1 MVCQSVYQLSQVQN
15 QDHCERSTGS
25 LWGGPCGEVPRSTPA
40 AWGLTR
46 EPAWIW
52 LPSISTRAG
61 VAEPLPQP
69 PTTLL
74 YLRVP
79 RFCWP
84 FPMKAPRGWCDSGW
98 VLLLVQRPCWILPG
112 AGPHCKPGGDAQMGQ
127 MVAQLI
133 RVKSPVISSFHG
145 SPLALVRPA
154 PGRDLWQ
161 TSCHRFIEGHVL
173 ALPH

>member
-1 MVCQSVYQLSQVQN
+1 M
-15 QDHCERSTGS
+15 
-25 LWGGPCGEVPRSTPA
+25 
-40 AWGLTR
+40 
-46 EPAWIW
+46 
-52 LPSISTRAG
+52 
-61 VAEPLPQP
+61 AEPLPQP
-69 PTTLL
+69 PTTLH

-84 FPMKAPRGWCDSGW
+84 FPVKAPRGWCDSGW
-98 VLLLVQRPCWILPG
+98 VLLLVQRPGWILPG

-161 TSCHRFIEGHVL
+161 TSCHRFIEGHML
-173 ALPH
+173 ALPHQHSLCLAPQVCPSQKGGGGRNWRCKYHPGEARVTLLPVWGHWGQNRDQL